1 MNVPVALSSELWRL
15 AGYGLLIG
23 LIGALFDVALPALL
37 VAAIGYGLW
46 HLVNL
51 MRLHD
56 WLTSGRKFHPPEA
69 GGVWGETCYQLYR
82 LQQRHRRRKR
92 DLRALLARYRE
103 STEALPDATVVL
115 GPRWECEWWN
125 AAAERLLGLR
135 QPQDIGQRID
145 NLVRYPDF
153 SRYIESGDFA
163 ERLVLPSPV
172 NGEISL
178 TLRVIPYAG
187 GQHLLVARDV
197 TQMENLEKM
206 RREFVANV
214 SHELRTPLTVLRGFL
229 ETFEDVEPGE
239 EWRRPLSQMRE
250 QAGRMQRL
258 VEDLLLLARLEGSTS
273 GLPREAVNVP
283 EMLQGIVEEARLL
296 SGELRHDIRLTAD
309 ALLWL
314 HGHEGE
320 LRSAFSN
327 LVTNA
332 VQYTPRGD
340 RIEICWDADAAG
352 AHLVVH
358 DQGIGIPA
366 QHIPRL
372 TERFY
377 RVDSGR
383 SRERGGTGL
392 GLAIVKHVL
401 QRHGARLRIESRPG
415 AGSSFSCDFP
425 AAQMLRVTPPADS
438 VPVPVEPAG

>member
-1 MNVPVALSSELWRL
+1 MNIPAALSSELWRL

-23 LIGALFDVALPALL
+23 LIGALFGAALPTLL
-37 VAAIGYGLW
+37 VAALGYGLW

-51 MRLHD
+51 MRLHH

-69 GGVWGETCYQLYR
+69 GGIWGETCYQLYR

-92 DLRALLARYRE
+92 DLRAMLLRYRE
-103 STEALPDATVVL
+103 STAALPDATVVL

-125 AAAERLLGLR
+125 DAAERLLGLR
-135 QPQDIGQRID
+135 QPQDVGQRVD

-153 SRYIESGDFA
+153 SRYIESGDFSD
-163 ERLVLPSPV
+163 RLMLPSPV
-172 NGEISL
+172 NGEITL
-178 TLRVIPYAG
+178 TLRIIPYAV
-187 GQHLLVARDV
+187 GQNLLVARDV

-214 SHELRTPLTVLRGFL
+214 SHELRTPLTVFTGFL
-229 ETFEDVEPGE
+229 ETFEDADLGE
-239 EWRRPLSQMRE
+239 EWRRPLAQMRE
-250 QAGRMQRL
+250 QSSRMRRL
-258 VEDLLLLARLEGSTS
+258 VDDLLLLARLESPSG
-273 GLPREAVNVP
+273 GLPRDEVNVTKIL
-283 EMLQGIVEEARLL
+283 EGIVEEARLL
-296 SGELRHDIRLTAD
+296 SGEMRHDIRLVAD
-309 ALLWL
+309 ASLWL
-314 HGHEGE
+314 YGHEGE
-320 LRSAFSN
+320 LRSAFAN

-340 RIEICWDADAAG
+340 RIEVEWGADAAG
-352 AHLVVH
+352 AHCVVRDH
-358 DQGIGIPA
+358 GIGIPA

-401 QRHGARLRIESRPG
+401 QRHGARLHIESTLG
-415 AGSSFSCDFP
+415 SGSSFSCDFP
-425 AAQMLRVTPPADS
+425 AAQLLRVTPPAGS
-438 VPVPVEPAG
+438 APEPALPAG